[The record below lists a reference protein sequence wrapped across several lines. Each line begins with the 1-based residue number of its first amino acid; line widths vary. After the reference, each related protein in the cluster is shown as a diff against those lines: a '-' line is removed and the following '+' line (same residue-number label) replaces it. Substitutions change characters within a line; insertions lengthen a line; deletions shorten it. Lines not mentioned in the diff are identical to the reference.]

1 MVHFTH
7 LRLTGFK
14 SFVDPTDL
22 PIETGLTGVVGPNGC
37 GKSNLVEALR
47 WVMGET
53 SAKQMR
59 GGEMDDVIFGG
70 TRDRPARNIAEVT
83 ITLDNADGSAA
94 AWRQF
99 PDLEISRRIERGAG
113 SLYRLNGKDVRAR
126 DVQLLFADAATGA
139 RSTAMVSQGRV
150 GALIAAKPAQRRS
163 LLEEAA
169 GIAGLHSRRHEADL
183 RLKGA
188 EANLERL
195 DDVLSALDGQ
205 ARNLRK
211 QARQAA
217 HYRTLSESIRAADAV
232 VLRQRWLAAIRA
244 LDQARTALRESERQ
258 VGDLT
263 ARASAAARAHE
274 TAAEALAPLRQAE
287 AEAGAALQR
296 LTVEREQLQAEE
308 ARLTAAQA
316 DNSRRLAQITRDHER
331 ETARVADAEA
341 ALARLGEERTGLD
354 AASGNDDAI
363 REQGKAR
370 LQAVNAT
377 VNALDAEV
385 TRTTEALARE
395 DARRGALD
403 RRVSEAEARADRL
416 AKRRTDVE
424 RSLEAARARALDP
437 AEVAAAGAAVTEAE
451 TALTEARARRDR
463 AEEARTQAR
472 AGVEAAREALQG
484 VAAERASL
492 RAEVKALEAMLQRAA
507 PAAGAWPPVLE
518 ALEADPG
525 FETALGAALGDDLR
539 AALDPAAPAHWADLP
554 PLTDPAPLPAGV
566 AALADHVRAPE
577 ALARRLSQVGVVKDT
592 ATGDALR
599 HDLRPGQRLV
609 DTEGTLWRWDGL
621 TVRAGAGAEAG
632 TQAAARL
639 QTRNRLAEAGEAL
652 AAAEGRVSTAEAA
665 VDAARATLAEA
676 ETRETAARTAGR
688 AAEDNLSRA
697 RKAQEALHRRAAE
710 TEATLA
716 SLRATLDQVTTDG
729 AEATQA
735 ATEARAERAQM
746 GDGATARTALAEQ
759 RTALSARRT
768 DLVEARAAHDRA
780 LREIADRQRRLQ
792 AIAGEEPS
800 WTQRL
805 EQGRAQCADL
815 EARRDEVT
823 AEIAR
828 LAEGPAALA
837 ARHAALAEALEAA
850 EGRRVAAADA
860 LARADSQARATDRD
874 AREADR
880 ALAEAR
886 ERRVRHQSETE
897 QGEVACRAVARDIAE
912 RLDCPPDGLVA
923 AAGLAPDADLPPLE
937 EAEATFA
944 RLSRERDGMGP
955 VNLRAEQELA
965 ELDEK
970 IAALNH
976 ERDDLT
982 KAIARLRQG
991 IAEINREGRQ
1001 RLVESFTSVNDA
1013 FRDLFTR
1020 LFGGGR
1026 AHLEMIESNDPLEAG
1041 LEIMASPPGKRLQ
1054 VLSLLSGGEQALTA
1068 LALLFAVFLTN
1079 PAPICVLDEVD
1090 APLDDAN
1097 VDRLCRLL
1105 EDLAG
1110 STATR
1115 FLVVTHHRMTMAR
1128 MDRLFG
1134 VTMVERGISR
1144 LLSVDLRRAVDLT
1157 EGETQASLF

>member
-1 MVHFTH
+1 MVQFTH

-22 PIETGLTGVVGPNGC
+22 PIESGLTGVVGPNGC

-70 TRDRPARNIAEVT
+70 SRDRPARNIAEVV
-83 ITLDNADGSAA
+83 ITLDNSDGSAA

-99 PDLEISRRIERGAG
+99 ADLEITRRIERGSG
-113 SLYRLNGKDVRAR
+113 SLYRLNGKEVRAR

-169 GIAGLHSRRHEADL
+169 GISGLHSRRHEAEL

-211 QARQAA
+211 QAKQAA
-217 HYRTLSESIRAADAV
+217 QYRELSEAIRKAEAV
-232 VLRQRWLAAIRA
+232 VLRQRWRAALRTLNEARA
-244 LDQARTALRESERQ
+244 ALRDSERIVGERTAQ
-258 VGDLT
+258 AT
-263 ARASAAARAHE
+263 AASRVHD

-296 LTVEREQLQAEE
+296 LSVEREQLHAEE
-308 ARLTAAQA
+308 QRLTAARA
-316 DNSRRLAQITRDHER
+316 DNDTRLAQILRDQER
-331 ETARVADAEA
+331 ETARVADAET
-341 ALARLGEERTGLD
+341 ALARLAEDRAALED
-354 AASGNDDAI
+354 AAAGDDAA
-363 REQGKAR
+363 REAGKAR
-370 LQAVNAT
+370 LEEVTAT
-377 VNALDAEV
+377 VNAQEAEA
-385 TRTTEALARE
+385 TRATEALAQE
-395 DARRGALD
+395 DARRTALD
-403 RRVSEAEARADRL
+403 RRIGETSARAERL
-416 AKRRTDVE
+416 AKRRAEVD
-424 RSLEAARARALDP
+424 RQLETARARALDP
-437 AEVAAAGAAVTEAE
+437 AEVATAEAAVSEAE
-451 TALTEARARRDR
+451 TALAKARAHREQT
-463 AEEARTQAR
+463 EEARTQAR
-472 AGVEAAREALQG
+472 AGVETAREALQG

-492 RAEVKALEAMLQRAA
+492 RAEVKALEAVLTRAA
-507 PAAGAWPPVLE
+507 PAVGAWTPVLE
-518 ALEADPG
+518 SLEAAPG
-525 FETALGAALGDDLR
+525 YETALGAALGDDLR
-539 AALDPAAPAHWADLP
+539 AALDPQAPAHWADLP
-554 PLTDPAPLPAGV
+554 PLADATSLPAGV
-566 AALADHVRAPE
+566 DPLADHVQAPA
-577 ALARRLSQVGVVKDT
+577 ALNRRLSQVGVVKDA

-609 DTEGTLWRWDGL
+609 DAEGTLWRWDGL
-621 TVRAGAGAEAG
+621 TLRAGAGAEAG
-632 TQAAARL
+632 AQAAARL
-639 QTRNRLAEAGEAL
+639 QTRNRLAEI
-652 AAAEGRVSTAEAA
+652 STALEIAETRVTEAETG
-665 VDAARATLAEA
+665 VDTARAILAEA
-676 ETRETAARTAGR
+676 ETCETAARATAR
-688 AAEDNLSRA
+688 TAEDTLTRA
-697 RKAQEALHRRAAE
+697 RKAQEDLRKRAAE
-710 TEATLA
+710 ADAAVA
-716 SLRATLDQVTTDG
+716 SLRGTLEQVTADG
-729 AEATQA
+729 AEATA
-735 ATEARAERAQM
+735 AAEEARAERSGL
-746 GDGATARTALAEQ
+746 GDGGDARAALEAQRATLRDLRT
-759 RTALSARRT
+759 T
-768 DLVEARAAHDRA
+768 LVEARAAHDRV
-780 LREIADRQRRLQ
+780 LREIGDRRRRLET
-792 AIAGEEPS
+792 IAREAPS
-800 WTQRL
+800 WEQRL
-805 EQGRAQCADL
+805 EQGRAQVSELD
-815 EARRDEVT
+815 ARRAEVA

-828 LAEGPAALA
+828 LSESPAALA
-837 ARHAALAEALEAA
+837 ARAETLAEALQTA
-850 EGRRVAAADA
+850 ETRRKAAADA
-860 LARADSQARATDRD
+860 LVRADNQARATEKA
-874 AREADR
+874 AREADKM
-880 ALAEAR
+880 LAEAR

-897 QGEVACRAVARDIAE
+897 QGEAACRAVAREITE
-912 RLDCPPDGLVA
+912 RLECPPDGVA
-923 AAGLAPDADLPPLE
+923 EAAGLDPDDVLPPLE
-937 EAEATFA
+937 EAETTLTGLM
-944 RLSRERDGMGP
+944 RTRDRMGP
-955 VNLRAEQELA
+955 VNLRAEQELT

-970 IAALNH
+970 IAALTH

-991 IAEINREGRQ
+991 ISEINREGRQ
-1001 RLVESFTSVNDA
+1001 RLVASFSAVNEA

-1026 AHLEMIESNDPLEAG
+1026 AHLEMIESSDPLDAG

-1097 VDRLCRLL
+1097 VDRMCRLL
-1105 EDLAG
+1105 EDLTAT
-1110 STATR
+1110 TATR

-1157 EGETQASLF
+1157 EGDGQGRLL